1 MIIPQGDFVT
11 WGGPAM
17 KRKTS
22 RMKGRRFS
30 AQKDLG
36 GELGCL
42 LRMLETLGRL
52 LIAGAVLGFIA
63 LRLGAV

>member
-1 MIIPQGDFVT
+1 
-11 WGGPAM
+11 M

-22 RMKGRRFS
+22 RLKGRRWFW

-42 LRMLETLGRL
+42 LRMLETLGCL
-52 LIAGAVLGFIA
+52 LIAGAVLGFIV
-63 LRLGAV
+63 LRLGVV

>member
-1 MIIPQGDFVT
+1 
-11 WGGPAM
+11 M
-17 KRKTS
+17 KRKS
-22 RMKGRRFS
+22 SCMKGHRFS

-42 LRMLETLGRL
+42 LRMLETLGCL

-63 LRLGAV
+63 LRLGAA